1 MRQLS
6 LGMLLQDR
14 AVFAS
19 FLSGGNALALAA
31 AQALAAGNTNS
42 SGDALLYL
50 HGVGGTGKSHL
61 LQAFCAAVPG
71 AGYFPLAQLRELG
84 ADVLEGLAGLPA
96 VAIDDLQAVAGD
108 ADWERQLFGLY
119 NDCLARGTR
128 LLVAARAPAVEA
140 GFSLPDL
147 RSRLAAM
154 PHFALRPLD
163 ETQQRAALQLRA
175 AQRGIELPDE
185 TLLYLQRRFARDMT
199 RLHDLLDRLDLA
211 SLREQRRLTVPFIRE
226 VLGETD

>member
-6 LGMLLQDR
+6 LGMGLQDR

-19 FLSGGNALALAA
+19 FLPGNNGLALAA
-31 AQALAAGNTNS
+31 AQALAAG

-50 HGVGGTGKSHL
+50 HGVHGTGKSHL

-84 ADVLEGLAGLPA
+84 AEVLEGLAGLPA
-96 VAIDDLQAVAGD
+96 IAIDDVQAVAGEM
-108 ADWERQLFGLY
+108 AWEQQLFGLY
-119 NDCLARGTR
+119 NECLARGTR
-128 LLVAARAPAVEA
+128 LMVAAPAPVAAA
-140 GFSLPDL
+140 GVNLPDL

-163 ETQQRAALQLRA
+163 EVQQREALQLRA

-185 TLLYLQRRFARDMT
+185 TLLYLQRHFARDMS

-211 SLREQRRLTVPFIRE
+211 SLQEQRRLTVPFIRQ
-226 VLGETD
+226 VLGEPT

>member
-6 LGMLLQDR
+6 LGMRLQDR

-19 FLSGGNALALAA
+19 FLAGGNALALAA
-31 AQALAAGNTNS
+31 AQSLAAG

-50 HGVGGTGKSHL
+50 HGTSGTGKSHL

-71 AGYFPLAQLRELG
+71 AGYFPLTQLQDLG
-84 ADVLEGLAGLPA
+84 AEALEGVAGLPA
-96 VAIDDLQAVAGD
+96 IAIDDLQAVAGD
-108 ADWERQLFGLY
+108 AGWERQLFGLY
-119 NDCLARGTR
+119 NECLARGTR
-128 LLVAARAPAVEA
+128 LLVAAPAPGVEIGIA
-140 GFSLPDL
+140 LPDL

-163 ETQQRAALQLRA
+163 EAQQREAMKLRA

-185 TLLYLQRRFARDMT
+185 TLLYLQRRFARDMG
-199 RLHDLLDRLDLA
+199 RLHELLDRLDLA
-211 SLREQRRLTVPFIRE
+211 SLQEQRRLTVPFIRQ
-226 VLGETD
+226 VLGEQS